1 MTQRNPHIARN
12 LKATRE
18 IIFRQPLSIESSLHV
33 QKSKCRLLFVMIG
46 KNAHYFYSVYCA
58 GTMQNKLPKGIPM
71 FKTLKSIWQGL
82 TQKGKIFPHQL
93 AFTLLIPLRN
103 WALSPQQI
111 VQRLHLAPHHRILE
125 VGCGA
130 GYFSPTLAQSVPQG
144 RLVAADIQPEM
155 LAYTEKRL
163 RRRHIENVDY
173 YLCDG
178 AHFDFPDQSFDR
190 IVLITVLGEVSN
202 QTEYLT
208 EFRRLLRPD
217 GLLSV
222 SETAGDPD
230 KPSRAELRELMRQ
243 NGFDVA
249 DEYGS
254 ERNFTLNFKVAC
266 TER

>member
-1 MTQRNPHIARN
+1 
-12 LKATRE
+12 
-18 IIFRQPLSIESSLHV
+18 
-33 QKSKCRLLFVMIG
+33 
-46 KNAHYFYSVYCA
+46 
-58 GTMQNKLPKGIPM
+58 M
-71 FKTLKSIWQGL
+71 FNTLKNIWQGL

-130 GYFSPTLAQSVPQG
+130 GYFSPTLAQSIPQG

-155 LAYTEKRL
+155 LAYAKKRL
-163 RRRHIENVDY
+163 RRRHIGNVDY

-178 AHFDFPDQSFDR
+178 THFDFPDQSFDR
-190 IVLITVLGEVSN
+190 IVLITV
-202 QTEYLT
+202 
-208 EFRRLLRPD
+208 LLRPD

-230 KPSRAELRELMRQ
+230 KPSRAELRDLMRQ
-243 NGFDVA
+243 NGFETA

-254 ERNFTLNFKVAC
+254 ERNFTLNFKASSLPPPA
-266 TER
+266 

>member
-1 MTQRNPHIARN
+1 MVSNRSLGYISNGTEYQRSS
-12 LKATRE
+12 E
-18 IIFRQPLSIESSLHV
+18 IYFQTTSLYKKQPALSKIEV
-33 QKSKCRLLFVMIG
+33 QAAFCDDW
-46 KNAHYFYSVYCA
+46 KNAHDETTSSE
-58 GTMQNKLPKGIPM
+58 GISM
-71 FKTLKSIWQGL
+71 FRTLKGIWQGL
-82 TQKGKIFPHQL
+82 TQKGKIFPYQL

-111 VQRLHLAPHHRILE
+111 VQRLHHAPHHRILE

-144 RLVAADIQPEM
+144 RLVVADIQPEM

-163 RRRHIENVDY
+163 RRRHIDNVDY

-178 AHFDFPDQSFDR
+178 THFDFPDQSFDR
-190 IVLITVLGEVSN
+190 IVLITVLGEVAN
-202 QTEYLT
+202 QAEYLA

-230 KPSRAELRELMRQ
+230 KPSRAELRDLMQQ
-243 NGFDVA
+243 NGFETA
-249 DEYGS
+249 DEYGG
-254 ERNFTLNFKVAC
+254 ERNFTLNFKASS
-266 TER
+266 RLLPPK